1 MTPAAHQPLSL
12 DKQIQLEQL
21 KHSNLQLQLELM
33 RAQLELAKLSPNVQ
47 ITVTCVPILR
57 GGFIFCSI
65 IMACLSSH
73 PMSRSQILIFCLCFG
88 ENFKRSF
95 PPTILAITLHINALE
110 LLTVVVTVKLW
121 ATHLQGLNVEL
132 NSDNTACI
140 AANNNKSLSN
150 VYMQCCLRELWLIL
164 FVDNISLVIHHVPS
178 KENSIADRSAVTTR
192 IFSQDDL
199 LTIMRS
205 PMNS

>member
-21 KHSNLQLQLELM
+21 KHSNLQL
-33 RAQLELAKLSPNVQ
+33 QLELAKLSPNVQ

-95 PPTILAITLHINALE
+95 PPTILAITLHIN
-110 LLTVVVTVKLW
+110 
-121 ATHLQGLNVEL
+121 QGPT
-132 NSDNTACI
+132 NTRPGRPGQPKQI
-140 AANNNKSLSN
+140 TGQ
-150 VYMQCCLRELWLIL
+150 VY
-164 FVDNISLVIHHVPS
+164 FFTKKP
-178 KENSIADRSAVTTR
+178 TG
-192 IFSQDDL
+192 
-199 LTIMRS
+199 
-205 PMNS
+205 PP

>member
-73 PMSRSQILIFCLCFG
+73 PMSRSQILIFLPMFRRKLQAQFSSYHFG
-88 ENFKRSF
+88 YNIAHQCIGTFNCCCDSQTLGHTPSRSKR
-95 PPTILAITLHINALE
+95 
-110 LLTVVVTVKLW
+110 
-121 ATHLQGLNVEL
+121 
-132 NSDNTACI
+132 
-140 AANNNKSLSN
+140 
-150 VYMQCCLRELWLIL
+150 
-164 FVDNISLVIHHVPS
+164 
-178 KENSIADRSAVTTR
+178 
-192 IFSQDDL
+192 
-199 LTIMRS
+199 
-205 PMNS
+205 